1 MRWRRKLEP
10 PPRIGPGVVPPPV
23 PPYTPCALHAL
34 TCVCEDCLVS
44 KGLTHY
50 HYETARKDSAF
61 AGSLEINVDSHSP
74 HAQVI
79 MRAINGNVAQ
89 IDVDHSELLKLARFI
104 EGRCNRD
111 AR

>member
-1 MRWRRKLEP
+1 MR
-10 PPRIGPGVVPPPV
+10 
-23 PPYTPCALHAL
+23 A
-34 TCVCEDCLVS
+34 
-44 KGLTHY
+44 
-50 HYETARKDSAF
+50 HYETARKDSVF
-61 AGSLEINVDSHSP
+61 AGSLEINVGSHSP

-104 EGRCNRD
+104 EVVSERYWNGRCNRD